1 MFIEFKSKT
10 QVLHKRTYYQLLVV
24 FTVLVCALTFHPADG
39 HAQTFGKCDVDIP
52 FPFYAGNAKL
62 PAGTYTLHL
71 LDDSVGKIME
81 ISAVD
86 GSASTLFD
94 VENAGA
100 DSAPP
105 NSELVFNK
113 DGARYFLARI
123 FVEDNTDGSRVLES
137 EYEKRL
143 NEAAA
148 ERVTLA
154 CQLPGEPLTAK
165 EVRQLE
171 KTAVTAADHMRLAA
185 YYRFQAEQSQNKL
198 TDAEELLKEWYPM
211 ERSSKVPDPYPHAIR
226 LVNEY
231 SAQLEKYSRLAA
243 KHEFEAQKIQARGN
257 PGSIDA
263 TKSD

>member
-10 QVLHKRTYYQLLVV
+10 QVLYKRTYYQLLVC
-24 FTVLVCALTFHPADG
+24 FTVLVCALAFHPADG

-71 LDDSVGKIME
+71 LDDSVGQIME

-86 GSASTLFD
+86 GSVSTLFD
-94 VENAGA
+94 LENAGA
-100 DSAPP
+100 NSP
-105 NSELVFNK
+105 NSELVFNRY
-113 DGARYFLARI
+113 GARYFLARI
-123 FVEDNTDGSRVLES
+123 FDEDNTDGSRVLES
-137 EYEKRL
+137 DYEKRL

-148 ERVTLA
+148 EHVTLA
-154 CQLPGEPLTAK
+154 CQLLGEPLTAK

-171 KTAVTAADHMRLAA
+171 KTAVTPADHMRLAA

-198 TDAEELLKEWYPM
+198 TDAEELLKNWYPM
-211 ERSSKVPDPYPHAIR
+211 ERASKVPDPYPHAIR

-231 SAQLEKYSRLAA
+231 SAQMEKYSRLAA
-243 KHEFEAQKIQARGN
+243 KHELEAHKLQVRGN
-257 PGSIDA
+257 PGSSDA